1 MEEKSIKD
9 KIKEFLDDKFYVGP
23 KGIIGIDFGISAIK
37 LCEVSKTSD
46 GYKVNKYISV
56 DMPEGTIIED
66 EIHKEDELLRALQQG
81 IKELNTSNKWV
92 CLGLSGPNTVIK
104 KLQLP
109 GGTPEEIEDS
119 VFWEI
124 EQYLP
129 FPIDEAN
136 VSFSVVGEN
145 QGGGV
150 DVVIGA
156 ARKSLVHSFKEIVE
170 KSGLKVKIA
179 DLGVTAVMNVFQLAA
194 EESVFTK
201 GATWILMDIGAQKT
215 EIVIYKSG
223 IIAFSKEISMG
234 GLTITEEIQRQMGV
248 NFQEAES
255 LKIHGDGNGNIPEE
269 IVSIIN
275 QVLDSFFSDLKK
287 TMDFWTSTSSEEMFD
302 GCYVTGGSSQIPG
315 LVDALQEVI
324 GTEIHILNPFN
335 KFTYNQNN
343 ISEEDISGIV
353 YKGVCAIGLAMRE
366 VKQ

>member
-1 MEEKSIKD
+1 LEDKSIKD

-46 GYKVNKYISV
+46 GYKVNKYVSI

-66 EIHKEDELLRALQQG
+66 EIHKEDELLRTLQQG
-81 IKELNTSNKWV
+81 IKELDTSNKWV

-156 ARKSLVHSFKEIVE
+156 ARKSLVQSFKDAVE

-194 EESVFTK
+194 EEGVFTK

-234 GLTITEEIQRQMGV
+234 GLTITEEIQRQM
-248 NFQEAES
+248 
-255 LKIHGDGNGNIPEE
+255 EE

-275 QVLDSFFSDLKK
+275 QVLDSFFADLKK

-324 GTEIHILNPFN
+324 GTEIHVLNPFN

-343 ISEEDISGIV
+343 ISEDDISGIV